1 MNGASPARVV
11 LALVVVA
18 ALVGVGIVLGRALTG
33 GGTDGRLVG
42 AVLFVLAGGV
52 LGLAR
57 ARRRTGGS
65 SG

>member
-1 MNGASPARVV
+1 MTGPSPARVV

-57 ARRRTGGS
+57 ARRDAGRGPG
-65 SG
+65 